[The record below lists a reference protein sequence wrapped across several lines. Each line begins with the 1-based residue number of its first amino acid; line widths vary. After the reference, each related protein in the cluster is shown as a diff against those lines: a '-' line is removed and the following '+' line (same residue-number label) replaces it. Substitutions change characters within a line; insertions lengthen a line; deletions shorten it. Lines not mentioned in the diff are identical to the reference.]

1 MAVVQIADVI
11 VPETFTGYSQ
21 QITEQKSRL
30 IQSGAIV
37 RDSQMDALL
46 EGAGL
51 TYNIPSW
58 EDLANDEDNVSS
70 DDDTVQ
76 SAPRN
81 TGTGKEIGV
90 RLSRNNSWSSM
101 ALAKTLAGSDPVASI
116 TNRVGYYWTRRL
128 QAAFVATVRGMFANN
143 ALASPG
149 GGAVQN
155 DLTNDVSGS
164 SYTAGTTDFNA
175 SAFLDAILTIG
186 DSAEDLRMLMVHSVV
201 FNRMQKNNLVDF
213 IPDSTGVVQF
223 ATYQGKAIVIDDNM
237 PFSGGVYESWIF
249 GEGALRLGVGTPDV
263 PTEVKRDPARG
274 NGGGQETLW
283 NRVEWMIHPTGHKF
297 AVASPAS
304 GGPNNTAASGNLA
317 HSASWQRVFPERK
330 QIKVARL
337 ITREHA

>member
-11 VPETFTGYSQ
+11 VPEIFTGYSQ

-37 RDSQMDALL
+37 RDSMLDGLL
-46 EGAGL
+46 VGAGL
-51 TYNIPSW
+51 TFNVPSW

-70 DDDTVQ
+70 DDDTVE

-81 TGTGKEIGV
+81 TGTGKEIAV

-101 ALAKTLAGSDPVASI
+101 ALAAVLAGADPVASI

-128 QAAFVATVRGMFANN
+128 QSAAIAAIRGVFANN

-149 GGAVQN
+149 GGATQN

-175 SAFLDAILTIG
+175 NAFIDTILTIG
-186 DSAEDLRMLMVHSVV
+186 DSEEDLRLVMVHSVV
-201 FNRMQKNNLVDF
+201 HARMKKNNLIDF
-213 IPDSTGVVQF
+213 IPDSDGVVRF
-223 ATYQGKAIVIDDNM
+223 SSYQGKPIIVDDGM
-237 PFSGGVYESWIF
+237 PFSGGIYETWVF
-249 GEGALRLGVGTPDV
+249 GEGALRLGVGSPAV

-274 NGGGQETLW
+274 NGGGQETLF
-283 NRVEWMIHPTGHKF
+283 NRVEWLLHPTGHKF

-330 QIKVARL
+330 QIKMARL